1 MNGISLLQDLLE
13 TIVDRGASLAGL
25 RDSNRAPESGVEGL
39 AELGT
44 TLLSARGEASGV
56 ALSAR
61 FLHEFAVLDSEQQR
75 GFFDMLSAR
84 FDPAFEEIRVAA
96 TAFID
101 APDTDNWLA
110 LEAATE
116 APRRRLLRR
125 LNLAPGATAALVR
138 MREKLLPMLKSQP
151 DLRRVDHDFLHLF
164 NSWFNRGFL
173 ILRQIDWSTPA
184 NILEKIIAYEAVHEI
199 GDWDELRRRLLPEDR
214 RCFAFFH
221 PSMPDDPLIFVE
233 VALTRAVPGSI
244 QALLS
249 SEREPLSSGDAD
261 TAVFYSISNCQAG
274 LAGVSF
280 GSFLIKRVAEELSR
294 ELPNLN
300 TFVTLSPVPGLVRWI
315 NKAADARPDSL
326 AAQVA
331 SDITGDDWLNNE
343 AVRDGLQANLATLA
357 CEYFGSAKNSRHQ
370 PLDPVAR
377 FHLGN
382 GAILHRI
389 HRMADTSAKG
399 LSQSAGIMVNYLYEL
414 KNIEEHHEAY
424 ADHGEIAISKEVRAL
439 APQYFAK
446 R

>member
-1 MNGISLLQDLLE
+1 MRKQLIPLL
-13 TIVDRGASLAGL
+13 
-25 RDSNRAPESGVEGL
+25 
-39 AELGT
+39 
-44 TLLSARGEASGV
+44 
-56 ALSAR
+56 
-61 FLHEFAVLDSEQQR
+61 
-75 GFFDMLSAR
+75 
-84 FDPAFEEIRVAA
+84 
-96 TAFID
+96 
-101 APDTDNWLA
+101 
-110 LEAATE
+110 
-116 APRRRLLRR
+116 
-125 LNLAPGATAALVR
+125 
-138 MREKLLPMLKSQP
+138 KLQP

-214 RCFAFFH
+214 RCLAFFH

-294 ELPNLN
+294 ELPNLT

-315 NKAADARPDSL
+315 KKAADARPDSL

-331 SDITGDDWLNNE
+331 SDISGNDWLNNE
-343 AVRDGLQANLATLA
+343 AVRDGLQANFATLA
-357 CEYFGSAKNSRHQ
+357 CEYFGSAKNSRQQ

-389 HRMADTSAKG
+389 HWMADTSAKG

-414 KNIEEHHEAY
+414 KDIEEHHEAY